1 MIRRPCMMPAWT
13 RWPVTGLIPAAALL
27 LSGCTSVTTHKPTG
41 EEVTMSQEEFA
52 RYAEHVFRHHNQVM
66 TELIESS
73 LERAEQDPGEAKK
86 LSKAESAM
94 INVCEPLNE
103 MVSETM
109 SGESAGLKLK
119 LKLADT
125 VPACE
130 KASQEVE
137 ELMP

>member
-1 MIRRPCMMPAWT
+1 
-13 RWPVTGLIPAAALL
+13 
-27 LSGCTSVTTHKPTG
+27 
-41 EEVTMSQEEFA
+41 MSQEEFA
-52 RYAEHVFRHHNQVM
+52 QYAEHVFRHHNQVM

-86 LSKAESAM
+86 LSRAESAM